1 MYLYF
6 QQNQCLNIKK
16 KQAVHNIYRLAWDTR
31 ETAQHAYALIR
42 RHWIRIALLN
52 IIYKETKLMYTMG
65 KGCRKQ

>member
-16 KQAVHNIYRLAWDTR
+16 NQAVHNIYRLAWDTR

-52 IIYKETKLMYTMG
+52 IIDKETKLMYTMG